1 MTLLT
6 TRMGCKQTLSGWSHL
21 AAKKTLLDPPLS
33 TSQLPTFQLLN
44 ASQGQSLIHS
54 YLRSIYFYQQN
65 PSSWSHMLL
74 TLNLDFHLPPPPNP
88 KSISWPPILQR
99 SLHPIYFRPA
109 PHCSSRLII
118 NHPFWN
124 RSERPAAPQQTSSI
138 LPIPSGPSCFME
150 NYGLMPLLSVGA
162 AAAGLLSHIFYF
174 IHGEHH
180 NEASFLFALFLL
192 LPPMSCLI
200 LTGFWQLS
208 FSCAAQLT
216 ATTITSYL
224 GALWTSMIIYRS
236 IFHRLHPFPGPPL
249 ARTSKF
255 YHCLK
260 LGKMDNFRT
269 LAEWHEEYG
278 DFVRVGMHPT
288 SDYFFR
294 SLHAWRDRNG
304 LRTWTFV
311 ILIKPSTRHASGYP
325 SFPSIHRKW
334 NFLIESKASPYV
346 RYPLWGV
353 KLMFYINSNWS
364 FVAVL
369 FRSHLTSPRASNYG
383 GQGPRNFQSFPQTP
397 QPPFLVQTH
406 LVTNRHGT
414 IMAQSPYRPYVLSKN
429 TKLGERSGIALLA
442 PKVRMHPPNQYC
454 CFLTICA
461 SSAQIWRPHQALH
474 PWTHGTRGFKF
485 G

>member
-1 MTLLT
+1 
-6 TRMGCKQTLSGWSHL
+6 
-21 AAKKTLLDPPLS
+21 
-33 TSQLPTFQLLN
+33 
-44 ASQGQSLIHS
+44 
-54 YLRSIYFYQQN
+54 
-65 PSSWSHMLL
+65 
-74 TLNLDFHLPPPPNP
+74 
-88 KSISWPPILQR
+88 
-99 SLHPIYFRPA
+99 
-109 PHCSSRLII
+109 
-118 NHPFWN
+118 
-124 RSERPAAPQQTSSI
+124 
-138 LPIPSGPSCFME
+138 ME

-288 SDYFFR
+288 SDYF
-294 SLHAWRDRNG
+294 SDLCMLDA
-304 LRTWTFV
+304 TEM
-311 ILIKPSTRHASGYP
+311 A
-325 SFPSIHRKW
+325 
-334 NFLIESKASPYV
+334 YV
-346 RYPLWGV
+346 HEH
-353 KLMFYINSNWS
+353 S
-364 FVAVL
+364 
-369 FRSHLTSPRASNYG
+369 
-383 GQGPRNFQSFPQTP
+383 
-397 QPPFLVQTH
+397 
-406 LVTNRHGT
+406 
-414 IMAQSPYRPYVLSKN
+414 
-429 TKLGERSGIALLA
+429 
-442 PKVRMHPPNQYC
+442 
-454 CFLTICA
+454 
-461 SSAQIWRPHQALH
+461 
-474 PWTHGTRGFKF
+474 
-485 G
+485 